1 MPQTQGRT
9 LMLAVAR
16 EEGHGVGRAVCAH
29 AAQRGL
35 CIPLDALEAHLEPVW
50 AHTVPERG
58 QAGGI
63 QGREDRAYPQR
74 PYALSTEMWA
84 LWLGKRA
91 GPQARERERLEPPLP
106 ASVVGWRHSR
116 RSTGPCVTWIAS
128 RTVTRSRMVHAP
140 RSDAPR

>member
-1 MPQTQGRT
+1 
-9 LMLAVAR
+9 MLAVAR

-35 CIPLDALEAHLEPVW
+35 CMPLDALEAHLEPVW
-50 AHTVPERG
+50 AHTVPERS

-91 GPQARERERLEPPLP
+91 GPQARERETGAP
-106 ASVVGWRHSR
+106 ASGFRCGLAPQPPVHWTVCNMDREPHRDQIEDGPRAALR
-116 RSTGPCVTWIAS
+116 RAAVSQSAI
-128 RTVTRSRMVHAP
+128 
-140 RSDAPR
+140 